1 MRRIDYFWPRA
12 ATQISGIVFISQ
24 AIIEV
29 IGVRKE
35 GTEWVFLACAIAFA
49 ISCTVTILAIIWN
62 TIGARGELK

>member
-1 MRRIDYFWPRA
+1 MKRIDYFWPRA

-35 GTEWVFLACAIAFA
+35 GFEWVFSACAIAFA
-49 ISCTVTILAIIWN
+49 ISFALTIASIVWN
-62 TIGARGELK
+62 SIRAKGNT